1 MEYSL
6 IITGGDGPLSIPSCL
21 NYTFVIASDSGYDR
35 AKLLNIK
42 PDIVLGDMD
51 STQYKEEIIS
61 SGAIIYPR
69 DKDYS
74 DTELAIRHLES
85 DDYFLVGGGGGRLD
99 HQLAIMALFSR
110 YPAPKY
116 WFNKEDILIRCDKE
130 INLNLPIGTDVSIL
144 PVNETA
150 HVSTKGLKWELGGFK
165 ISYSSVSLSN
175 RNEVENIKILTN
187 KPIFIRVSS
196 ELLSNFENMVY

>member
-6 IITGGDGPLSIPSCL
+6 IITGGDGPSAIPNCL
-21 NYTFVIASDSGYDR
+21 KYNFVIASDSGYDR

-42 PDIVLGDMD
+42 PDIILGDMD

-61 SGAIIYPR
+61 SVAIVYPR

-85 DDYFLVGGGGGRLD
+85 DDYYLVGGGGGRLD
-99 HQLAIMALFSR
+99 HQLALMALFSR

-116 WFNKEDILIRCDKE
+116 WFSKEDIIIRCDRE
-130 INLNLPIGTDVSIL
+130 INLNIPVGSDISIL
-144 PVNETA
+144 PINEIA
-150 HVSTKGLKWELGGFK
+150 HVSTIGLKWELGGYK

-175 RNEVENIKILTN
+175 RNEVENVKILTN

-196 ELLSNFENMVY
+196 QLLSYFENMVY